1 VAPATTIRRTL
12 IGLGAYADDIGNFPR
27 SGSPVK
33 IHTLTQSPNDTTTR
47 ITSCVPVSSAG
58 IQAMGSSNYA
68 SISSNG
74 RYVAFESDAD
84 NLIDGTTLSG
94 IRHIFMAPVL

>member
-1 VAPATTIRRTL
+1 
-12 IGLGAYADDIGNFPR
+12 
-27 SGSPVK
+27 
-33 IHTLTQSPNDTTTR
+33 
-47 ITSCVPVSSAG
+47 VSSAG
-58 IQAMGSSNYA
+58 TQAMGSSNYA